1 MDATSLFDCW
11 DWLYEVDTHKYGR
24 DGARREEN
32 IGMNCQSVNLPVL
45 LQGIQQILELLH
57 GEFFVG
63 PGGQRQH
70 QTTRIQSNPFIASLP

>member
-1 MDATSLFDCW
+1 
-11 DWLYEVDTHKYGR
+11 
-24 DGARREEN
+24 
-32 IGMNCQSVNLPVL
+32 MNCQSVNLPVL